1 MKGIASY
8 KSVHLSDVMRKFD
21 LISLIFY
28 QWAFIICSMDMRGSE
43 ETHSCL
49 VNLTD
54 LFYTTQYDALSQRN
68 GRNMETGIFQTF
80 CRC

>member
-8 KSVHLSDVMRKFD
+8 KSVQLSDTMRKFYS
-21 LISLIFY
+21 INSIFY
-28 QWAFIICSMDMRGSE
+28 LWAFIICSMDMRGSGD
-43 ETHSCL
+43 TLICL

-54 LFYTTQYDALSQRN
+54 LFYTMQYDALSQIS
-68 GRNMETGIFQTF
+68 RNMETDIFQTF